1 MTMRLSDH
9 LRDGLVVAGVKASG
23 TREALET
30 FGALLEGNGIVASGR
45 EATEALLAREE
56 VHTTVLGDGVAV
68 PHATLP
74 GLSDVVLMVAA
85 ADAPVPF
92 GPPETD
98 PVDLFFLL
106 LSPPGSEGT
115 HIKLLA
121 RICRL
126 ARHQGVMEDLRSA
139 DTDGAL
145 KQAILKVDSEH
156 V

>member
-1 MTMRLSDH
+1 M
-9 LRDGLVVAGVKASG
+9 VAGVEASG
-23 TREALET
+23 TREALEA
-30 FGALLEGNGIVASGR
+30 FGRLLETNGVVPSGLD
-45 EATEALLAREE
+45 ATSALMAREE
-56 VHTTVLGDGVAV
+56 VHTTVLGEGVAV
-68 PHATLP
+68 PHATLE
-74 GLSDVVLMVAA
+74 GLTDVILMVAA
-85 ADAPVPF
+85 ADPPVPF

-126 ARHQGVMEDLRSA
+126 ARHRGVLEDLRSA
-139 DTDGAL
+139 DSDLAL
-145 KQAILKVDSEH
+145 REAILRVDAQH